1 MAIKSRSSV
10 NQFHDL
16 SENLIFAGKPSFVK
30 IVDRETL
37 IREREQKK
45 LAEQEK
51 AAEKERKKVAQAAAE
66 ALKEA
71 QRRIPPQDLFK
82 TETDKYSKFDD
93 NGLPTHDKDGN
104 EVSKGL
110 VKKLQKLQ
118 IAQEK
123 KYKEYLA
130 SINGA

>member
-1 MAIKSRSSV
+1 M
-10 NQFHDL
+10 
-16 SENLIFAGKPSFVK
+16 
-30 IVDRETL
+30 

-45 LAEQEK
+45 IAEQEK